1 MAVKTK
7 DNGKEAI
14 KRKGEIEQERKK
26 LLEKIVKLYLA
37 EKEEN
42 TIDEKEED
50 TTETKE
56 TEEGADE
63 ELSKVKQMSAL
74 DAVDEINKHITIVK
88 TILELFIF
96 GEKEIEDITFS
107 CNLYECIEDRMEK
120 INKLTDSLFEHTKKV
135 KVAA

>member
-1 MAVKTK
+1 MA
-7 DNGKEAI
+7 EI
-14 KRKGEIEQERKK
+14 KQDRKK
-26 LLEKIVKLYLA
+26 QLLEELIKLYMA

-42 TIDEKEED
+42 TIEKKEED

-120 INKLTDSLFEHTKKV
+120 INKLTDSLFEHTKQV